1 MATDTDYRKYTWRNL
16 GQKELKEMWFAAR
29 GSYSTSN
36 QTVSLSA
43 LGNYFGTGDF
53 KDSILKHEG
62 PEYLVVLRYH
72 GNGTTSENPLPLTYK
87 IDTNDERQNSNVAAS
102 ITADNVIEISMATG
116 LKVDAY
122 RIKGESFLKNC
133 WRNQEIADSIE
144 QPFVDK
150 TETVHQT
157 EMELDLPTNMTYV
170 KLPRYGFTNE
180 AIEKVGVDGLFD
192 SAKEKRAKEDAIGL
206 VKSSAT
212 DGTKIYEPGFKWGAS
227 LLIKGQSYDTS
238 LLKQWGFAERA
249 PIVLADTYTKECR
262 FHLPE
267 IKTLADKDI
276 LQVKCNNGTV
286 KTFNFV
292 EGDILA
298 CYIQKADIAD
308 ASVQYLT
315 KIPRDKLDD
324 TMDTG
329 LSMYTWYEKGYNHS
343 LEHTVTDLLVQPK
356 ITVQLSDMEAHG
368 AVLQRNMVYQTAN
381 IKEVECAIAKGLEA
395 PFLAPLSK
403 TLSYTI
409 NPTYQDFKDDVIA
422 MKAIRKDLPQGG
434 SVVLEADVPAQ
445 MTFSTDNKVSGAIAL
460 DDTTNPISRYTIN
473 STLVQ
478 SLKVPM
484 EYAPR
489 LGVIL
494 RDYLT
499 SAGIPLQPYFDW
511 KNEQM
516 CGGDHSLSGFVL
528 VSSLPAQVTF
538 NNIRTA
544 WNITKE
550 NLFSDIYTS
559 QLRAEGPKIN
569 TFDIITKELEG
580 ETVDTYPTGD
590 TFHNVPIMLLYNMTH
605 VFPAAYVWNW
615 NFEVTNFPIEAR
627 HSITLNS
634 IAGITNQSF
643 SDLTASGQ
651 PTRPIATSVFER
663 VSELP
668 KDFSTYLD
676 VAESVTTSVRLSDE
690 NWGSSVSTKADA
702 TQCPD
707 HVVFILWSKSS
718 DAYEY
723 LKKQLLKSP

>member
-16 GQKELKEMWFAAR
+16 GQKELKEMWFAAQ
-29 GSYSTSN
+29 GSYSPSN
-36 QTVSLSA
+36 QTVNLFG
-43 LGNYFGTGDF
+43 LGNYFGTGNF
-53 KDSILKHEG
+53 FGTTMTHNG
-62 PEYLVVLRYH
+62 PEYLVTLH
-72 GNGTTSENPLPLTYK
+72 FGGGATNPLPLTYK
-87 IDTNDERQNSNVAAS
+87 VDTDDIRRETDTGAPINDTNV
-102 ITADNVIEISMATG
+102 VEISMATG

-122 RIKGESFLKNC
+122 RIKGSSFLKNC
-133 WRNQEIADSIE
+133 WRNQDLADSIK
-144 QPFVDK
+144 QPFVENA
-150 TETVHQT
+150 ETVHEAT
-157 EMELDLPTNMTYV
+157 VDLDLPTNMTYV

-192 SAKEKRAKEDAIGL
+192 SAKEIRTEDEIIGL
-206 VKSSAT
+206 NYREI
-212 DGTKIYEPGFKWGAS
+212 DGTTNYKPGFKWGS
-227 LLIKGQSYDTS
+227 FLSINGQSYDTS
-238 LLKQWGFAERA
+238 QLKDWGFAERV
-249 PIVLADTYTKECR
+249 PIVLADTYSKKCR

-267 IKTLADKDI
+267 IKTLADKNI
-276 LQVKCNNGTV
+276 IQVKCNNGTV

-298 CYIQKADIAD
+298 CYIQKANITD
-308 ASVQYLT
+308 ASVQPKV
-315 KIPRDKLDD
+315 KIPQDKLDD

-329 LSMYTWYEKGYNHS
+329 LSMYTWYEKGYNQS
-343 LEHTVTDLLVQPK
+343 LEHTVTDLLVQPQ
-356 ITVQLSDMEAHG
+356 ITVQLSDDIEAHG
-368 AVLQRNMVYQTAN
+368 VVLQRNTVYQQPD
-381 IKEVECAIAKGLEA
+381 IKEVEGSIWKGLEE
-395 PFLAPLSK
+395 PFLAPLSQ
-403 TLSYTI
+403 TFSYTI
-409 NPTYQDFKDDVIA
+409 NPSYQDFKDDVIA

-445 MTFSTDNKVSGAIAL
+445 MTFSTDNKVSGAVPL
-460 DDTTNPISRYTIN
+460 NNSTNPISRYTIN

-478 SLKVPM
+478 SLQVPM

-511 KNEQM
+511 RNEQM
-516 CGGDHSLSGFVL
+516 CGDSRSLSGFIL

-538 NNIRTA
+538 NNIRTV

-550 NLFSDIYTS
+550 NLFSDVYTS

-569 TFDIITKELEG
+569 TFDIVTNELEG

-590 TFHNVPIMLLYNMTH
+590 TFRNVPIMLLYNMTH

-634 IAGITNQSF
+634 IANITNQSF
-643 SDLTASGQ
+643 YDLTAST
-651 PTRPIATSVFER
+651 TRPIATSVFESI
-663 VSELP
+663 SELQ
-668 KDFSTYLD
+668 KDFSTYLA
-676 VAESVTTSVRLSDE
+676 VGESATTSVRLSDE

-707 HVVFILWSKSS
+707 HVVFILWSKSP

-723 LKKQLLKSP
+723 LKK

>member
-36 QTVSLSA
+36 QTVNLFD
-43 LGNYFGTGDF
+43 LGNYFGTGNF
-53 KDSILKHEG
+53 FGTTMTHNG
-62 PEYLVVLRYH
+62 PEYLVSLH
-72 GNGTTSENPLPLTYK
+72 FGGGATNPLPLTYK
-87 IDTNDERQNSNVAAS
+87 KDTDDTRIESDTSTQINDTNV
-102 ITADNVIEISMATG
+102 VEISMATG

-122 RIKGESFLKNC
+122 RIHGRSFLKNC
-133 WRNQEIADSIE
+133 WRNQEITDSIK
-144 QPFVDK
+144 QPFVEN

-157 EMELDLPTNMTYV
+157 EMELNLPSNMTYV

-192 SAKEKRAKEDAIGL
+192 SAKEQRTEDKAIGSTS
-206 VKSSAT
+206 SSAT
-212 DGTKIYEPGFKWGAS
+212 DGTKIYEPGFKWGSS
-227 LLIKGQSYDTS
+227 LMINGSAYDTS
-238 LLKQWGFAERA
+238 RLTEWGFAKRV

-267 IKTLADKDI
+267 IKTLADKDVI
-276 LQVKCNNGTV
+276 QVKCNNGTV

-298 CYIQKADIAD
+298 CYIQKADITN
-308 ASVQYLT
+308 ASMQSLT
-315 KIPRDKLDD
+315 KIPQDKLDD

-343 LEHTVTDLLVQPK
+343 LEHTVTDLLVQPQ
-356 ITVQLSDMEAHG
+356 ITVQLSDDIEAHG
-368 AVLQRNMVYQTAN
+368 AVLQRNMVYQTAD
-381 IKEVECAIAKGLEA
+381 IKEIECAIAKGLEA

-409 NPTYQDFKDDVIA
+409 NPSYQDFKDDVIA

-434 SVVLEADVPAQ
+434 SVVIEADVPAQ
-445 MTFSTDNKVSGAIAL
+445 MTFSTDNKVSGAVPL
-460 DDTTNPISRYTIN
+460 NDTSNPISRYTIN

-478 SLKVPM
+478 SLQVPM

-511 KNEQM
+511 RNEQM
-516 CGGDHSLSGFVL
+516 CGGSHSLSGFVL

-550 NLFSDIYTS
+550 NLFSDLYTS
-559 QLRAEGPKIN
+559 QLCPEGPKIN
-569 TFDIITKELEG
+569 TFDIVTNELEG

-590 TFHNVPIMLLYNMTH
+590 TFRNVPIMLLYNMTH

-643 SDLTASGQ
+643 YDLTTST
-651 PTRPIATSVFER
+651 TRPIATSVFES

-676 VAESVTTSVRLSDE
+676 VAESVTTNVRLSDE

-707 HVVFILWSKSS
+707 HVVFILWSKSP

-723 LKKQLLKSP
+723 LKK

>member
-1 MATDTDYRKYTWRNL
+1 MATDTDYRRYTWRNL
-16 GQKELKEMWFAAR
+16 GQKELKEMWFAAQ

-36 QTVSLSA
+36 QTVNLFD
-43 LGNYFGTGDF
+43 LGNYFGTGNF
-53 KDSILKHEG
+53 FGTTMTHNG
-62 PEYLVVLRYH
+62 PEYLVSLH
-72 GNGTTSENPLPLTYK
+72 FAGGPTNPLPLTYK
-87 IDTNDERQNSNVAAS
+87 IDTDDARKEADTATVINATNV
-102 ITADNVIEISMATG
+102 VEISMATG

-122 RIKGESFLKNC
+122 RINGLSFLKNC
-133 WRNQEIADSIE
+133 WCNQEIADSIK
-144 QPFVDK
+144 QPFIENA
-150 TETVHQT
+150 ETVHKAT
-157 EMELDLPTNMTYV
+157 VDLDLPSNMTYV

-192 SAKEKRAKEDAIGL
+192 SAKEKRTEDEIIGM
-206 VKSSAT
+206 VKLSAT
-212 DGTKIYEPGFKWGAS
+212 DGTKKYEPGFKWGSS
-227 LLIKGQSYDTS
+227 LTIGGQSYDTS
-238 LLKQWGFAERA
+238 RLKDWGFAERV

-267 IKTLADKDI
+267 IKTLADKDV

-298 CYIQKADIAD
+298 CYIQKADITD
-308 ASVQYLT
+308 ASVQP
-315 KIPRDKLDD
+315 KVRIPRDKLDD

-329 LSMYTWYEKGYNHS
+329 FSMYTWYEKGYNRS
-343 LEHTVTDLLVQPK
+343 LEHTVTDLLVQPQ
-356 ITVQLSDMEAHG
+356 ITVQLSNDVEAHG
-368 AVLQRNMVYQTAN
+368 AILQRNMVYQTAD
-381 IKEVECAIAKGLEA
+381 IKKIECAIAKGLEE
-395 PFLAPLSK
+395 PFLAPLSQ
-403 TLSYTI
+403 TLSYTT

-445 MTFSTDNKVSGAIAL
+445 MTFSTDNKVSGAIPL
-460 DDTTNPISRYTIN
+460 DNTTNPISRYTIN

-478 SLKVPM
+478 SLRVPM

-499 SAGIPLQPYFDW
+499 SAGVPLQPYFDW

-516 CGGDHSLSGFVL
+516 CGGGHSLSGFVL
-528 VSSLPAQVTF
+528 VSSLPAQINFDNVRF
-538 NNIRTA
+538 A
-544 WNITKE
+544 WNVE
-550 NLFSDIYTS
+550 EEDIFADVYTS
-559 QLRAEGPKIN
+559 QLCAEGPKIS
-569 TFDIITKELEG
+569 TFDIVTNELEG
-580 ETVDTYPTGD
+580 ETVDTYPTDD
-590 TFHNVPIMLLYNMTH
+590 TFRNVPIMLLYNMTH

-627 HSITLNS
+627 HSIKLNS
-634 IAGITNQSF
+634 IANITNQSF
-643 SDLTASGQ
+643 YDLTAST
-651 PTRPIATSVFER
+651 TRPIATSVFES
-663 VSELP
+663 VAELP
-668 KDFSTYLD
+668 KDFSTYLA
-676 VAESVTTSVRLSDE
+676 VAESATTSVRLSDE

-707 HVVFILWSKSS
+707 HVVFILWSKSP
-718 DAYEY
+718 DAYKY

>member
-36 QTVSLSA
+36 QTVNLFD
-43 LGNYFGTGDF
+43 LGNYFGTGNF
-53 KDSILKHEG
+53 LGTTMSHNG
-62 PEYLVVLRYH
+62 PEYLVSLH
-72 GNGTTSENPLPLTYK
+72 FGGGATNPLPLTYK
-87 IDTNDERQNSNVAAS
+87 KDTDDTRIESDTSTPINDTNV
-102 ITADNVIEISMATG
+102 VEISMATG

-122 RIKGESFLKNC
+122 RINGLSFLKNC
-133 WRNQEIADSIE
+133 WRNQEIAGSIK
-144 QPFVDK
+144 QPFVEN

-157 EMELDLPTNMTYV
+157 EMELNLPSNMTYV

-192 SAKEKRAKEDAIGL
+192 SAKAKRTKEDAIGL

-212 DGTKIYEPGFKWGAS
+212 DGKKIYEPGFKWGAS
-227 LLIKGQSYDTS
+227 LSIKGQSYDTS
-238 LLKQWGFAERA
+238 LFKEWGFAERV

-267 IKTLADKDI
+267 IKTLSDKDVI
-276 LQVKCNNGTV
+276 QVKYNNGTV

-298 CYIQKADIAD
+298 CYIQKADITNV
-308 ASVQYLT
+308 SMQSLT

-343 LEHTVTDLLVQPK
+343 LEHTVTDLLVQPQ
-356 ITVQLSDMEAHG
+356 ITVQLSEDIEAHG
-368 AVLQRNMVYQTAN
+368 AVLQRNMVYQTAD
-381 IKEVECAIAKGLEA
+381 IKEIECAIAKGLEE

-409 NPTYQDFKDDVIA
+409 NPSYQDFKDDVIA
-422 MKAIRKDLPQGG
+422 MKTIRKDLPQGG
-434 SVVLEADVPAQ
+434 SVVIEADVPAQ
-445 MTFSTDNKVSGAIAL
+445 MTFSTDNKVSGAVPL
-460 DDTTNPISRYTIN
+460 NDTSNPISRYTIN

-478 SLKVPM
+478 SLQVPM

-499 SAGIPLQPYFDW
+499 SAGIPLQPYFNW
-511 KNEQM
+511 RNEQM
-516 CGGDHSLSGFVL
+516 CGGSHSLSGFVL

-550 NLFSDIYTS
+550 NLFSDVYTS
-559 QLRAEGPKIN
+559 QLCPEGPKIN
-569 TFDIITKELEG
+569 TFNIITNELEG
-580 ETVDTYPTGD
+580 ETVDTYPTGE
-590 TFHNVPIMLLYNMTH
+590 TFRNVPIMLLYNMTR

-643 SDLTASGQ
+643 YDLTTST
-651 PTRPIATSVFER
+651 TRPIATSVFES

-676 VAESVTTSVRLSDE
+676 VAESVTTNVRLSDE

-707 HVVFILWSKSS
+707 HVVFILWSKSP